1 MINKWHPRARGIVL
15 GASISLVAA
24 LAVTALPASA
34 APPDSLSFSIVGGEP
49 GGGNIELGT
58 PQGNPVCTGS
68 AETADM
74 TCVTQMGISTS
85 YSLDAAIVEGGTGTP
100 GRLTGS
106 CTVMYA
112 GVYTNYWSS
121 PGSADATGS
130 EDCDLRLA
138 FGPGDEVFGGM
149 HQQRTLVSNVETST
163 FVLTLTRG
171 TGRYAG
177 FSGVMTFT
185 DTSSWTAG
193 PPLSESNPGAGDDGG
208 GSGGTTLDPQRL
220 AGLFALA
227 LTRVPRADDGGGQS
241 IAVPVSRKPIVDV
254 TSLGLLA
261 PVNADAKVAVSAA
274 AGSKCS
280 GALTA
285 GKRRIALPAKTVQAK
300 GGALVLKSL
309 SAGALNGAAQWNLAV
324 TCTLKGKSTTF
335 KRVLRTFEVLPG

>member
-1 MINKWHPRARGIVL
+1 
-15 GASISLVAA
+15 
-24 LAVTALPASA
+24 
-34 APPDSLSFSIVGGEP
+34 
-49 GGGNIELGT
+49 
-58 PQGNPVCTGS
+58 
-68 AETADM
+68 
-74 TCVTQMGISTS
+74 MGISTS

-130 EDCDLRLA
+130 EDCDLRLS
-138 FGPGDEVFGGM
+138 FGAGDEVLGGM

-171 TGRYAG
+171 TGRYDG
-177 FSGVMTFT
+177 YSGVMTYT
-185 DTSSWTAG
+185 DTRSRTAG
-193 PPLSESNPGAGDDGG
+193 PPLSESNSGGDSDGG
-208 GSGGTTLDPQRL
+208 GGGATALDPQRI
-220 AGLFALA
+220 AGLVALA
-227 LTRVPRADDGGGQS
+227 LNRVPRADNGDGQS
-241 IAVPVSRKPIVDV
+241 IAVAASKKPVVDV

-261 PVNADAKVAVSAA
+261 PINADAKVAVSAA

-280 GALTA
+280 GSLTA
-285 GKRRIALPAKTVQAK
+285 GKKRISLPTKTVQAK

-309 SAGALNGAAQWNLAV
+309 PSGALNGAAQWNLAV